1 MCVLTIIRI
10 FVTKLLTKSSIMN
23 EHCLS
28 ISQRIEQEEIV
39 MIDEKTLSITL
50 SAKAFISD
58 HLTIII
64 NHSGSSHNHFNMMP
78 VEFHPHNIAVVLPGH
93 IINVGEYSEDYRVT
107 LIIISRKFYEEMVN
121 RESFM
126 NYVKYQDNPNFA
138 LSKEQYTK
146 IMTVMSTLRII
157 VESEHPKRHET
168 LANLLDIIFYA
179 LTRYRGE
186 EEQEQEKTCYT
197 RLFNNFYKLLISNY
211 HQHHEVIW
219 YAEQLCLTPKY
230 FSSVIRENT
239 GKSAAHWIDEVLI
252 VHSKRLLH
260 TRRDMTVQQIAYEL
274 GFNGSASFCR
284 FFKDQTGLR
293 PSEYRKGK

>member
-1 MCVLTIIRI
+1 
-10 FVTKLLTKSSIMN
+10 MN
-23 EHCLS
+23 EHSLS

-50 SAKAFISD
+50 SAEAFISD
-58 HLTIII
+58 NLTIII

-138 LSKEQYTK
+138 LSEEQYTK
-146 IMTVMSTLRII
+146 MMTVMSTLRII

-186 EEQEQEKTCYT
+186 EEQEKTCYT

-274 GFNGSASFCR
+274 GFNGSASFLSILQR
-284 FFKDQTGLR
+284 SNRLAPK
-293 PSEYRKGK
+293 

>member
-1 MCVLTIIRI
+1 MNKHSVLIA
-10 FVTKLLTKSSIMN
+10 
-23 EHCLS
+23 
-28 ISQRIEQEEIV
+28 QRIEREEIV
-39 MIDEKTLSITL
+39 MIDEKTISIALSSKSL
-50 SAKAFISD
+50 ISD
-58 HLTIII
+58 NLTIII

-107 LIIISRKFYEEMVN
+107 LIIISRNFYEEMVN

-138 LSKEQYTK
+138 LSEEQYSK
-146 IMTVMSTLRII
+146 MMTVMSTLRII
-157 VESEHPKRHET
+157 VESDHPKRHEI
-168 LANLLDIIFYA
+168 LANILDIIFYA

-186 EEQEQEKTCYT
+186 EEQEKTCYT
-197 RLFNNFYKLLISNY
+197 RLFNNFYKLLINNY
-211 HQHHEVIW
+211 HQHHDVIW

-230 FSSVIRENT
+230 FSSVIREST
-239 GKSAAHWIDEVLI
+239 GKSAAQWIDEVLV

-274 GFNGSASFCR
+274 GFNGSATFCR

-293 PSEYRKGK
+293 PSEYRKGH